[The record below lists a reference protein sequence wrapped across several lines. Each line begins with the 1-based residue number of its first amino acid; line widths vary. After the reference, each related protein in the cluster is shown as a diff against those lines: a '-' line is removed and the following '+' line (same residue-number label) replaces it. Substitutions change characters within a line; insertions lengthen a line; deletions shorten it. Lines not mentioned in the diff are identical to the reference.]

1 MATNGDKIECA
12 LCGALTHSIQLH
24 LSQEHPDMTVKEYV
38 KRFPKSPLLSET
50 AKKCIAEKR
59 RQQTEKAKADGK
71 TVFHEIF
78 ELDPSNKHCF
88 SSNGKRPITITVLDK
103 PKFVEGDAKANEL
116 AQMTIDSIPEVN
128 KNYVFDVLELKNV
141 MIGVEM
147 NIPVYIWGHKGAG
160 KTELVEQVCART
172 NRPLTRVQHTVNTEE
187 SQIVG
192 QWVVRNGQTEF
203 EYGPLP
209 LAMINGWAFL
219 ADEYDF
225 AMPNVLATY
234 QAVLEGK
241 PLMIKEAPASMRVVR
256 PHPNFRFFATGNT
269 NGTGDETGLYQGT
282 TIQNSANYDRFGVVI
297 KKSYLTE
304 TDEIRILMANAG
316 VSEED
321 AKLLVRFATDVR
333 QSFDSGKLSD
343 TISPRTLLF
352 AAKLGLRRSSFM
364 AGLEL
369 AFLNKLST
377 VDCEVCTG
385 VAQRI
390 FGSD

>member
-1 MATNGDKIECA
+1 MTTNGDKIECA

-24 LSQEHPDMTVKEYV
+24 LSQEHPEMSVKEYA

-59 RQQTEKAKADGK
+59 RQQTAQAKAEGK
-71 TVFHEIF
+71 TVFHEVF
-78 ELDPSNKHCF
+78 DLDPSDKRCF
-88 SSNGKRPITITVLDK
+88 SSNGKRPITITVLEK
-103 PKFVEGDAKANEL
+103 PNADSEQNKVAL
-116 AQMTIDSIPEVN
+116 DSIPEVN
-128 KNYVFDVLELKNV
+128 KNYVFDTLELKNV

-241 PLMIKEAPASMRVVR
+241 PLMIKEAPANMRVVR

-282 TIQNSANYDRFGVVI
+282 TIQNSANYDRFGIVI

-304 TDEIRILMANAG
+304 NDEIRILMTNAN
-316 VSEED
+316 VSEDD

-352 AAKLGLRRSSFM
+352 AAKIGLRRSSFI

-377 VDCEVCTG
+377 VDREVCAG

-390 FGSD
+390 FGSE

>member
-1 MATNGDKIECA
+1 MTANGDKIECA

-24 LSQEHPDMTVKEYV
+24 LSQEHPDMSVKEYI
-38 KRFPKSPLLSET
+38 KRFPESPLLSET
-50 AKKCIAEKR
+50 AKKRIAEKR
-59 RQQTEKAKADGK
+59 RQQTAQAKSEGKA
-71 TVFHEIF
+71 VFHEVF
-78 ELDPSNKHCF
+78 ELDPSDKHCF
-88 SSNGKRPITITVLDK
+88 SSNGKRPITITVLER
-103 PKFVEGDAKANEL
+103 PKADNEQAKVAL
-116 AQMTIDSIPEVN
+116 DSIPEVN
-128 KNYVFDVLELKNV
+128 KNYVFDSLELKNV

-147 NIPVYIWGHKGAG
+147 DIPVYIWGHKGAG

-241 PLMIKEAPASMRVVR
+241 PLMIKEAPANMRVVR

-269 NGTGDETGLYQGT
+269 NGTGDDTGLYQGT

-304 TDEIRILMANAG
+304 NDEVRILVSNAN
-316 VSEED
+316 VSEDD

-333 QSFDSGKLSD
+333 QSFDSGKVSD

-352 AAKLGLRRSSFM
+352 AAKIGLRRSSFS

-377 VDCEVCTG
+377 VDREICAG

-390 FGSD
+390 FGSE